1 MFAARQAAIGSRV
14 SCVRVLIL
22 ISLATWSANVQAED
36 LYRNGLTRSLG
47 ADQRAAAVGDLLT
60 VVIVQAAESSSTM
73 LNGSRKNSSVGGR
86 FAAGSIDERA
96 DLSFGGSYDGRGEV
110 RRSEK
115 FVTQMSATIVEILP
129 NGDFMIDGSQR
140 MKINGEETLVEVRGR
155 IRPVDIDSDDRVASN
170 RIANAQINYNG
181 KGFVSRS
188 AKPGVIQRL
197 FSFLGL
203 S

>member
-1 MFAARQAAIGSRV
+1 MIV
-14 SCVRVLIL
+14 SGP
-22 ISLATWSANVQAED
+22 AFAED
-36 LYRNGLTRSLG
+36 LYKHGVTQSLG
-47 ADQRAAAVGDLLT
+47 TDRRATAVGDLLT

-73 LNGSRKNSSVGGR
+73 LNGSRKSSALNGR
-86 FAAGSIDERA
+86 FAAGSINERA
-96 DLSFGGSYDGRGEV
+96 ELALGGSYDGRGEV

-115 FVTQMSATIVEILP
+115 FVTQMSASIVQVLP
-129 NGDFMIDGSQR
+129 NGDLMIDGSQR

-155 IRPVDIDSDDRVASN
+155 IRPADIDGEDRVASN
-170 RIANAQINYNG
+170 RIADAQINYNG

-188 AKPGVIQRL
+188 AKPGLIQRL